1 MARTKALPPMQQ
13 QPRDLVRR
21 TTAMTDAM
29 KTAFENAGFDTSGAR
44 LPLKREPTWRVS
56 RKG

>member
-1 MARTKALPPMQQ
+1 MARRPMPAMQQ

-29 KTAFENAGFDTSGAR
+29 VPAFENAGLDTTGAR
-44 LPLKREPTWRVS
+44 LPVKREPTWRVS
-56 RKG
+56 RKSR

>member
-1 MARTKALPPMQQ
+1 MAKPQRKPVAPQ

-21 TTAMTDAM
+21 PTAMAAAM
-29 KTAFENAGFDTSGAR
+29 LTMFAAQGIDVANAKV
-44 LPLKREPTWRVS
+44 PQKREPTWRVS